1 MKIVELF
8 NSIDGE
14 GKRTGELTTFIRT
27 FGCNLDCSYC
37 DSLYACKVEG
47 SELPYTE
54 MSIKEIVDKCKEY
67 RENNNT
73 NNITFTGGEP
83 LIAPDAPYLL
93 QALCEEGFDVNVE
106 TNGAVDIS
114 KYFNKDT
121 GKVLD
126 KYNKNLWFTVD
137 YKCPTSGMKDRMI
150 LDNFDVHTHTYHNV
164 VYKFVVGSEYDLIE
178 AEKIIKGY
186 ILVNQRGIEPY
197 NNLIY
202 ISPVFGQIEPKEIV
216 QFMQNHKLYD
226 KYTPIRVQLQLH
238 KFIWSPDMKG
248 V

>member
-1 MKIVELF
+1 MIH
-8 NSIDGE
+8 G
-14 GKRTGELTTFIRT
+14 
-27 FGCNLDCSYC
+27 
-37 DSLYACKVEG
+37 YACKVEG

-54 MSIKEIVDKCKEY
+54 MSIRDIVYKCLEYKEQ
-67 RENNNT
+67 NGT

-114 KYFNKDT
+114 RYFNKET

-126 KYNKNLWFTVD
+126 KYNGNLWFTVD
-137 YKCPTSGMKDRMI
+137 YKCTTSGMKDKMI
-150 LDNFDVHTHTYHNV
+150 LDNFNVKYHHYKNM
-164 VYKFVVGSEYDLIE
+164 VYKFVVGSQQDLLNAEY
-178 AEKIIKGY
+178 IIKNY
-186 ILVNQRGIEPY
+186 ILINQKGIESY

-202 ISPVFGQIEPKEIV
+202 ISPVFGKIEPKEIV
-216 QFMQNHKLYD
+216 KFMQNHKLYD
-226 KYTPIRVQLQLH
+226 QYTPIRVQLQLH

>member
-1 MKIVELF
+1 MIH
-8 NSIDGE
+8 G
-14 GKRTGELTTFIRT
+14 
-27 FGCNLDCSYC
+27 
-37 DSLYACKVEG
+37 YACKVEG

-54 MSIKEIVDKCKEY
+54 MSIRDIVNKCLEY
-67 RENNNT
+67 REINGT

-114 KYFNKDT
+114 RYFNKET

-126 KYNKNLWFTVD
+126 KYNGNLWFTVD
-137 YKCPTSGMKDRMI
+137 YKCTTSGMKDKMI
-150 LDNFDVHTHTYHNV
+150 LDNFNVKYYHYKNT
-164 VYKFVVGSEYDLIE
+164 VYKFVVGSQQDLLNAEY
-178 AEKIIKGY
+178 IIKNY
-186 ILVNQRGIEPY
+186 ILINQKGIESY

-202 ISPVFGQIEPKEIV
+202 ISPVFGKIEPKEIV
-216 QFMQNHKLYD
+216 KFMQNHKLYD
-226 KYTPIRVQLQLH
+226 QYTPIRVQLQLH